1 MEPESTSF
9 DPKTWLKPQD
19 GGAAPAAGQPGTGA
33 SADPEGTSFNP
44 RTWIESPDGAP
55 VKGPPEAAIPAA
67 PVRSRKAVLWAG
79 GGLACAAALAAA
91 SLFAPWGSGSD
102 APSADAAKAASAA
115 KAAAAAPAYETRI
128 FQAADMTQLAA
139 NLEGMGIAPGD
150 ALIAAREVVAALGT
164 IEPMTV
170 TLELGKAGGAPS
182 IHALNAE
189 LANGA
194 AVRLERAKN
203 GTYTQQ
209 TVVET
214 AQTRIREAS
223 GVYNHNTFYASAVEA
238 GVPNGLVSDF
248 TAAFAFDVDWAQI
261 RLGDK
266 FRAVWEETVSASGRE
281 VEPPRLIA
289 VEFETGGVKRSF
301 FAYTPSAENVPRW
314 FDERG
319 QGNARSLMRTPVD
332 GARITSKFGPRV
344 HPIYNTPKNHN
355 GVDFAAPT
363 GTPIYAAGKGTIIF
377 AAMAGGAGNLIK
389 LDHGDGLET
398 RYMHLHEFAPG
409 VGAGTSVT
417 QGQLIGLVGTTGG
430 STGPHLHFE
439 IRVNEAYVDPLSF
452 ENTVTEALSGEELR
466 MYAAQRKSTFAE
478 IAQQAKS
485 AAGAGANAGS
495 GAAKAAR

>member
-19 GGAAPAAGQPGTGA
+19 GATAPQAPDFGTDPV
-33 SADPEGTSFNP
+33 ADGEGTSFNP
-44 RTWIESPDGAP
+44 RTWIGSPGDSPASGAP
-55 VKGPPEAAIPAA
+55 PATPPPAA
-67 PVRSRKAVLWAG
+67 PSGRKMALWAG
-79 GGLACAAALAAA
+79 GGLAGVAALAAV
-91 SLFAPWGSGSD
+91 SLLMPWGTTDGKS
-102 APSADAAKAASAA
+102 AADAESAAASRVA
-115 KAAAAAPAYETRI
+115 KAAAAQPAYETMI
-128 FQAADMTQLAA
+128 FQAADMAQLGA

-170 TLELGKAGGAPS
+170 TVELDKAGGAPA

-194 AVRLERAKN
+194 TVRLVRAKN
-203 GTYTQQ
+203 GTYAQQ

-214 AQTRIREAS
+214 AQTRIRETS

-266 FRAVWEETVSASGRE
+266 FKAVWEETVTAAGRE

-289 VEFETGGVKRSF
+289 VEFETGGVRRSF
-301 FAYTPSAENVPRW
+301 FAYTPSAENTPRW

-332 GARITSKFGPRV
+332 GARITSRFGPRV
-344 HPIYNTPKNHN
+344 HPIYNYTKPHN

-409 VGAGTSVT
+409 IAPGTPVT

-439 IRVNEAYVDPLSF
+439 IRVDDAYVDPLSF

-466 MYAAQRKSTFAE
+466 MYVAQRKSTFAE
-478 IAQQAKS
+478 IAQQSKP
-485 AAGAGANAGS
+485 AAANAG
-495 GAAKAAR
+495 APKAAR